1 MVNVIATVTV
11 TVTGDNHNKPKLE
24 TQTTATTTATKERK
38 DLPAMS
44 NEILFEWQR
53 NIVNGRMTQLRSRRR
68 SKEEGEGGKR

>member
-24 TQTTATTTATKERK
+24 TQTATKERK

-68 SKEEGEGGKR
+68 RKGEGEGGKR